1 MADQKRLESQELHA
15 GLDAVHPNRAAPLHT
30 IPAARELSGSMRT
43 GRMQGNESSGKSA
56 AATEPAS
63 TAAAKKTFSPEDM
76 SAEELRATLERG
88 RERFS
93 IYCAP
98 CHDSIGSGNGMVAR
112 RGMVHPPS
120 YHTSHLRSQPID
132 YIYGVATNGRANMPP
147 YRDQI
152 AEADRW
158 AIAAYVRALQLSQFA
173 SREQLE
179 SADLAALEK
188 AGRSAG
194 QRAGQFAD
202 AKGQE
207 SP

>member
-1 MADQKRLESQELHA
+1 
-15 GLDAVHPNRAAPLHT
+15 
-30 IPAARELSGSMRT
+30 
-43 GRMQGNESSGKSA
+43 
-56 AATEPAS
+56 
-63 TAAAKKTFSPEDM
+63 
-76 SAEELRATLERG
+76 
-88 RERFS
+88 
-93 IYCAP
+93 
-98 CHDSIGSGNGMVAR
+98 MVAR

-132 YIYGVATNGRANMPP
+132 YIFGVATNGRANMPP

-152 AEADRW
+152 AESDRW

-188 AGRSAG
+188 AGRSSERSAVGTTNSEG
-194 QRAGQFAD
+194 Q
-202 AKGQE
+202 K